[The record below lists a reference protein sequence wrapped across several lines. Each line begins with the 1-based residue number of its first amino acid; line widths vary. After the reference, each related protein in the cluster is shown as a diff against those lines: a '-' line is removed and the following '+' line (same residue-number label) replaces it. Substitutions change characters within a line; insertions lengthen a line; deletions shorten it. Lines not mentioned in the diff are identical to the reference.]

1 MKNSNSKCWSLIVL
15 QNLFLS
21 TTLYKVG
28 STKVPEKYSEEEKR
42 KLRDK
47 TPGFSTSRMFNVGKK
62 LKSEEY
68 KN

>member
-47 TPGFSTSRMFNVGKK
+47 LQAFRLVVCLMW
-62 LKSEEY
+62 E